1 MPLLITSAAAPFLTN
16 SAIELP
22 AVYAIILKVAYDTD
36 EAKITFNVGY
46 YVNEAAR
53 VARAAPLVITGLPVG
68 FFQLAT
74 AEQADA
80 VGIFTFLEQV
90 LTAQLT
96 NLLGA
101 DVTIENV
108 P

>member
-1 MPLLITSAAAPFLTN
+1 MPLLITSSAAPFITN
-16 SAIELP
+16 SAIELA

-36 EAKITFNVGY
+36 EAKITFTVGY
-46 YVNEAAR
+46 YVSEAAR
-53 VARAAPLVITGLPVG
+53 IARAAPLVITALPTA

-90 LTAQLT
+90 LTQQLT
-96 NLLGA
+96 QQLGA
-101 DVTIENV
+101 EVTIENV